1 MGGGRGGR
9 ERERES
15 SSRLFD
21 VSTARYPSLSAGRDS
36 KRDTRCR
43 ASPPPLSISYL
54 PSPRL
59 AASLAFYFRVW
70 RRGRESARARVY
82 SEGKRIPPNVGRESG
97 RRGFYTLADGG
108 DSPRAKMRLFS
119 ARSFRFPLT
128 NKL

>member
-1 MGGGRGGR
+1 MFRPPDIR
-9 ERERES
+9 HCPPVATRNAIRAAAP
-15 SSRLFD
+15 RL
-21 VSTARYPSLSAGRDS
+21 
-36 KRDTRCR
+36 
-43 ASPPPLSISYL
+43 PPLSISYL

-59 AASLAFYFRVW
+59 AASHAFYFRVW

>member
-1 MGGGRGGR
+1 MFRPPDIR
-9 ERERES
+9 HCPPVATRNAIRAAAP
-15 SSRLFD
+15 RLPP
-21 VSTARYPSLSAGRDS
+21 SPSL
-36 KRDTRCR
+36 T
-43 ASPPPLSISYL
+43 
-54 PSPRL
+54 SPR
-59 AASLAFYFRVW
+59 LAFYFRVW